1 MVMCWLFGHPL
12 LAAEACKLRMPKNL
26 TVRWDAPKKIG
37 CACHWK
43 IQAKSA
49 GVRIGDG
56 ALGLKWQVGEPRNIG
71 LVSMPR
77 LLVSF
82 RFAGLSD
89 EQRYDFMK
97 RFDLYMHRGGG

>member
-1 MVMCWLFGHPL
+1 MQSFYPEKFDREMGCTLADWQRL
-12 LAAEACKLRMPKNL
+12 LPAA
-26 TVRWDAPKKIG
+26 IG
-37 CACHWK
+37 DNHWK
-43 IQAKSA
+43 LQDKSA

-77 LLVSF
+77 LLVNF
-82 RFAGLSD
+82 RFAGLRD
-89 EQRYDFMK
+89 EQHYTFMK